1 MADLKNLNTAEQSFL
16 DQLQKDKRS
25 YSTIL
30 AYRADLT
37 QLIEFLGQKQIT
49 QTTSVNSEQIEQFK
63 EQLVGKKYTPKS
75 ISRKLNSIKSFFR
88 FLAVKKAIGAD
99 PAASVPH
106 PKFEIAPPRIL
117 TKMEYRALRDVARND
132 IRMAAI
138 VELLLQTGLRIGEL
152 ARLELNNITDK
163 EIKIVAFGSQPARI
177 VPLNQSGKIAVDR
190 YLDIRPK
197 AKTQGL
203 FVTKTQRPMLVR
215 NIRSAINR
223 YFRLSGIKDA
233 TVNDLRHTFI
243 AHQLT
248 TGVSPVLIQRIVGHK
263 RLSTTEKYLD
273 LLKDRIQ
280 SSEKLE
286 EL

>member
-1 MADLKNLNTAEQSFL
+1 MSDLKNLSTAEQGFL
-16 DQLQKDKRS
+16 EQLQKDKRS

-30 AYRADLT
+30 AYRADLN
-37 QLIEFLGQKQIT
+37 QLIVFLGQKQIT
-49 QTTSVNSEQIEQFK
+49 QTTSVNSEHIEQFK
-63 EQLVGKKYTPKS
+63 EQLLGKKYTLKS

-88 FLAVKKAIGAD
+88 FLTLKKIIEAD
-99 PAASVPH
+99 PAISVPH

-117 TKMEYRALRDVARND
+117 SRMEYRALRDVARND
-132 IRMAAI
+132 VRMAAI
-138 VELLLQTGLRIGEL
+138 IELLLQTGLRIGEL
-152 ARLELNNITDK
+152 ARLELSDATDK
-163 EIKIVAFGSQPARI
+163 EIKIAAFSSQPARA
-177 VPLNQSGKIAVDR
+177 VPLNQSGKRAVDR

-197 AKTQGL
+197 AQSQGL
-203 FVTKTQRPMLVR
+203 FITKTQRPMLVR

-243 AHQLT
+243 AQQLT

-273 LLKDRIQ
+273 LLKDKIQ